1 MTKRLNL
8 YQTTEELNVEKQAL
22 PVPSISY
29 VRGSN
34 EVYVA
39 ANYRDDVIYYTTID
53 NELVETYTF
62 SDYYG
67 TIINNTYTNGIGIVC
82 YDKPVTRLRFL
93 FYDNSTDNIN
103 WIKLPKTI
111 TSLSNVVVQNNNYL
125 ISIELPPTLESISI
139 QNAFKNCTALE
150 KIIVGKNIK
159 KISSGFLTGTKYY
172 NDKSNWEDGILYL
185 NEYLLC
191 IEDKTLSHY
200 LIKDG
205 TKVISC
211 DAFSES
217 LVMSVVLPNSLK
229 YINEYAFYNS
239 KLTSVTIPSGVK
251 EIMFG
256 AFANCSKLKDVIIE
270 NGVEIFESAVFQ
282 NCTTIQSIHIPDSV
296 TKLGDGEGVFQNCVS
311 LQSVRLSDN
320 LVELG
325 ADCFNNCSQLN
336 EIELPDSL
344 RKIGYTPFCNSGI
357 YNNSKYWNNGAF
369 IISNYL
375 LEVNKDISGEYVIQD
390 GIKGIAYSAFG
401 GSNLSS
407 ISIPK
412 SVKFICQECFANC
425 ANLTNIDLGN
435 VDIIEGSMFAGCSSL
450 ESVVFPDSVKEIHCG
465 GEMFASSG
473 VKRVYIGSGLEVLD
487 QEDGVMFDYSDV
499 EEVVVSENNKTFDS
513 RDNCNAIIETA
524 TNTLIAT
531 CKNSFIPDGVEVIGS
546 GAILD
551 NFSSVTIPLS
561 VKVIKKKAF
570 LYSQNYY
577 NVYYNGTRAQWNE
590 ITKED
595 GWNRM
600 ITSVQCT
607 DGTVRV

>member
-1 MTKRLNL
+1 MIMVRRLNL

-53 NELVETYTF
+53 NELVETYMF

-125 ISIELPPTLESISI
+125 TSIELPPALEYISS
-139 QNAFKNCTALE
+139 AFKNCTALE

-159 KISSGFLTGTKYY
+159 KISSGFLAGTKYY

-191 IEDKTLSHY
+191 IEDKTLLNYSV
-200 LIKDG
+200 KNG

-217 LVMSVVLPNSLK
+217 LVVSVVLPNSLK
-229 YINEYAFYNS
+229 YINESAFYNF

-282 NCTTIQSIHIPDSV
+282 NCTTIESIYIPDSV
-296 TKLGDGEGVFQNCVS
+296 TKLGDDEGVFHGCTS

-325 ADCFNNCSQLN
+325 SDCFKNCTSLN
-336 EIELPDSL
+336 EIELPHSL

-369 IISNYL
+369 IVSNYL
-375 LEVNKDISGEYVIQD
+375 LEVNKDISSEYVIQD
-390 GIKGIAYSAFG
+390 GIIGIANDAFR
-401 GSNLSS
+401 GSSLSS

-412 SVKFICQECFANC
+412 SVKFI
-425 ANLTNIDLGN
+425 G
-435 VDIIEGSMFAGCSSL
+435 
-450 ESVVFPDSVKEIHCG
+450 
-465 GEMFASSG
+465 
-473 VKRVYIGSGLEVLD
+473 
-487 QEDGVMFDYSDV
+487 
-499 EEVVVSENNKTFDS
+499 
-513 RDNCNAIIETA
+513 
-524 TNTLIAT
+524 
-531 CKNSFIPDGVEVIGS
+531 
-546 GAILD
+546 
-551 NFSSVTIPLS
+551 
-561 VKVIKKKAF
+561 
-570 LYSQNYY
+570 
-577 NVYYNGTRAQWNE
+577 
-590 ITKED
+590 
-595 GWNRM
+595 
-600 ITSVQCT
+600 
-607 DGTVRV
+607 